1 MDALF
6 GEALL
11 ARLQDG
17 DTARSRRHL
26 ERIVYDLDVA
36 HVGALREL
44 GRMLLEEDPDEARR
58 LNARAMDLERGVGV
72 VATLSTHRARPP
84 VGPVLPDAGPV
95 VDLEAESSRS
105 APAHDLGM
113 QALARMQEA
122 VEHRSGGRIAEA
134 LDSWREAIAITGDA
148 IRDCPAS
155 IDPKLRA
162 GLLNNRGVG
171 RSEIDRILDVT
182 GKRFEAMRERM
193 QALTDFGEALEIDP
207 QCAPALVNRGRLRT
221 RHARTLLAS
230 EQVDAADQAFETA
243 LADYEKALTLLPAVS
258 AHRDSAEAALRALER
273 ERGKADD

>member
-1 MDALF
+1 M
-6 GEALL
+6 
-11 ARLQDG
+11 
-17 DTARSRRHL
+17 
-26 ERIVYDLDVA
+26 
-36 HVGALREL
+36 
-44 GRMLLEEDPDEARR
+44 
-58 LNARAMDLERGVGV
+58 
-72 VATLSTHRARPP
+72 
-84 VGPVLPDAGPV
+84 LPDAGPV

-134 LDSWREAIAITGDA
+134 LDSWREAIAIAGDA

-182 GKRFEAMRERM
+182 GKRFEAMRERL